1 MQRRNGAKVQR
12 CKGLSFSE
20 RIERCDSVC
29 RLNSF
34 HFPQFFGRLIWND
47 DGAVLLTYQD
57 CGEEDHE
64 RGPPPLPDPY
74 EFSSEGLSDWCES
87 YPSQTPEPLN
97 LCVTPLMTKLPVT
110 IAPFGLR

>member
-1 MQRRNGAKVQR
+1 MAHRQEFRALTRALTFL
-12 CKGLSFSE
+12 KGLSFSE

-64 RGPPPLPDPY
+64 RGPPPLPGP
-74 EFSSEGLSDWCES
+74 
-87 YPSQTPEPLN
+87 
-97 LCVTPLMTKLPVT
+97 
-110 IAPFGLR
+110 